1 MTIPLDLELST
12 TGSESDGGLWLR
24 RVPSR
29 EANDL
34 VIQHHYLHRK
44 APISYAYG
52 LFLGADLLGV
62 VTFGTPPSR
71 HLQISACPSDPAMV
85 LELNRLWVDDV
96 LPPNTESWFV
106 SRALK
111 LLPARIVVSYA
122 DPAHGHYGYIYRAL
136 NFNYSGWTDMERR
149 TPRYDYIPMDA
160 TKHSREASRSRTVV
174 FTKVTS
180 PTRPMAVGR
189 IVSME
194 MSIGPRC
201 LCGPGVVLRCLAS
214 AYTGGGGGSSSIP
227 VSHTMSGGELGV
239 GRERPKGMPSAER

>member
-160 TKHSREASRSRTVV
+160 TKHSREASRSGWARRVRRV
-174 FTKVTS
+174 PKVKYW
-180 PTRPMAVGR
+180 
-189 IVSME
+189 IVT
-194 MSIGPRC
+194 GPNKTERKRLDA
-201 LCGPGVVLRCLAS
+201 LCGWPKLDWRSLPPPAPC
-214 AYTGGGGGSSSIP
+214 
-227 VSHTMSGGELGV
+227 SG
-239 GRERPKGMPSAER
+239 